1 MALASLEERI
11 PPRVVFGVAVGTLAG
26 FSALAIVRPL
36 ASGVFFAPRPHATGY
51 AYTWLVL
58 ALFVPYGFAL
68 WVLRRVPHPS
78 IRAVIVAAGIV
89 TVPLMVAPLLQSQ
102 DLYQY
107 LFYAKMQLVHGANPY
122 IVDPDTFA
130 RDPWFAYVGWH
141 EQLSV
146 YGPLWSLAMQG
157 VVAAARGSLAR
168 AVLMSKTL
176 AVGFEAL
183 AVWGLVVLTRA
194 QGSDT
199 GRRAVLVVAAFAM
212 NPLVLSSVALSG
224 HADIAVAAALVW
236 AVVADRRGRHASS
249 ATLLAAATLVK
260 AYAAIA
266 LVAYLILLWRRAGLK
281 RAIRASLPAAA
292 LTLVACLPYWRGATT
307 FRGMLAIAGQT
318 SASLAGTAA
327 KILSSLLE
335 EADVTRPAALAL
347 AIVRVA
353 GAAFFAATFVRLVRT
368 GRATRDPWPSVLT
381 LMSAYLLVTPWFL
394 PWHALGVFGLACA
407 VPESPLAASDAV
419 FTGSCLATVGGPR
432 LLGPIAT
439 ATARYGPP
447 VIVFAV
453 RRRRPVSRV
462 A

>member
-157 VVAAARGSLAR
+157 VVAAA
-168 AVLMSKTL
+168 
-176 AVGFEAL
+176 
-183 AVWGLVVLTRA
+183 
-194 QGSDT
+194 
-199 GRRAVLVVAAFAM
+199 
-212 NPLVLSSVALSG
+212 
-224 HADIAVAAALVW
+224 
-236 AVVADRRGRHASS
+236 
-249 ATLLAAATLVK
+249 
-260 AYAAIA
+260 
-266 LVAYLILLWRRAGLK
+266 
-281 RAIRASLPAAA
+281 
-292 LTLVACLPYWRGATT
+292 
-307 FRGMLAIAGQT
+307 
-318 SASLAGTAA
+318 
-327 KILSSLLE
+327 
-335 EADVTRPAALAL
+335 
-347 AIVRVA
+347 
-353 GAAFFAATFVRLVRT
+353 
-368 GRATRDPWPSVLT
+368 
-381 LMSAYLLVTPWFL
+381 
-394 PWHALGVFGLACA
+394 FGLACA
-407 VPESPLAASDAV
+407 VPESPLAPSDAV
-419 FTGSCLATVGGPR
+419 FTGSCLATVGGPG
-432 LLGPIAT
+432 LLGPS
-439 ATARYGPP
+439 
-447 VIVFAV
+447 
-453 RRRRPVSRV
+453 RRPPRATVHPSSSSR
-462 A
+462 